1 MAASNVVSILC
12 VLLRRHEV
20 NDLLLLYNRNSI
32 LNKTIENKRIKW
44 TTTVV
49 ILIEFIFLHEETR
62 THVMIQ
68 HTLWIN
74 YLAEVCCVCFP
85 RINGKPNVLIRLF
98 IERFTH
104 EGI

>member
-1 MAASNVVSILC
+1 MLICFVD
-12 VLLRRHEV
+12 EV
-20 NDLLLLYNRNSI
+20 NDLLLLYNKNSI
-32 LNKTIENKRIKW
+32 LNKTSENKRIKRA
-44 TTTVV
+44 TTFV
-49 ILIEFIFLHEETR
+49 ILMEFIFLHEETR

-85 RINGKPNVLIRLF
+85 RAYGKPNVFIHLF